1 MTVSFSEIRKADEA
15 WYSTGG
21 REVATSVLK
30 MLCMNCEFG
39 GERKEGEAHKGALST
54 QKSCL
59 IHNIHLADSTNLSNV
74 IFASINPKFF
84 FY

>member
-1 MTVSFSEIRKADEA
+1 M
-15 WYSTGG
+15 
-21 REVATSVLK
+21 ATSVLK

-84 FY
+84 FLLAREKDTRTLMTFSRFDGK